1 MQFTRFLLLVWLSLG
16 TTGVAQALLPAA
28 SGLIPTLGL
37 ASEVTAAPGVIRLDD
52 RLSNAEIKA
61 SAVPSTA
68 TAAEPIIWQN
78 FFSTSDI
85 TWQLIRGRIGVRN
98 GDLIVKGEGSTPVIF
113 SPKQPAID
121 WSLYRAVEIRMS
133 AQGGHEIKIKIG
145 NFESK
150 QKLGPPGEYNV
161 YRFDINV
168 DAPKGSR
175 PLGIMPT
182 DSLDQLVAI
191 HSIKLIPKPAGFT
204 KPAGRE
210 ELGKRDE
217 YRNALYIH
225 SPSTITFPLSVLS
238 NAHLHF
244 GMGTTEKD
252 SRITFR
258 VSIEGAPADL
268 FSKTLDNSNE
278 WQDADVDLSHWSGR
292 SVKLRLQTDSS
303 RAGDVA
309 LWTSP
314 LITSSAT
321 RDSASKTRP
330 NILIYTI
337 DTLRAD
343 HASLYGYARNT
354 TPFLK
359 KLGASGIVFDDC
371 QAQATWTKSS
381 IASLMT
387 SLYSFTHGIVA
398 DADTIPAG
406 SATLASQIRAAGYV
420 TASIV
425 STPFVG
431 RATGLDRGFDYM
443 LEYPVIL
450 REVNP
455 QTDRGTD
462 SAALNKVVFPWLDRH
477 HDEPFF
483 LYAHSTD
490 PHAPYDPPSPFEA
503 VFAKPSERLSF
514 EREYSGFRSNHE
526 YGGGAV
532 ISREMCQKAGVDP
545 DRFMKQAED
554 RYDGEILNND
564 HNFELLIDK
573 LKRLGVL
580 DNTLIIVL
588 SDHGEEFWDHGWTA
602 HGQSVYQELTHTLL
616 LMWNPGLFPHPR
628 RVSEPVQLIDVMP
641 TILDLLA
648 LKAPAVVEGQSLLPL
663 ARGQAFKRRGLVFS
677 SRFAAVR
684 PEGLVPENSTDSF
697 GIIDANWKFIY
708 RNKAAN
714 AGIKKVELYDRRR
727 DRAERHDVASEH
739 PAAVEK
745 YIATLVQWIDAQNKI
760 RNIIGHT
767 GTTPLDQKTLDRL
780 RSLGYLGGP

>member
-1 MQFTRFLLLVWLSLG
+1 MYFTRLLLLFLLVVLG
-16 TTGVAQALLPAA
+16 IGAETHGM
-28 SGLIPTLGL
+28 
-37 ASEVTAAPGVIRLDD
+37 IRLDD
-52 RLSNAEIKA
+52 RLSTAEVKA
-61 SAVPSTA
+61 SSVPSTA
-68 TAAEPIIWQN
+68 TAADPVVWQN

-85 TWQLIRGRIGVRN
+85 HWQLIRGRIGVRN
-98 GDLIVKGEGSTPVIF
+98 GDLIVKGEGSTPVILA
-113 SPKQPAID
+113 PKQPAID
-121 WSLYRAVEIRMS
+121 WRLYQAVEIRMS
-133 AQGGHEIKIKIG
+133 AQGGSEIKIKIG
-145 NFESK
+145 DFEGK

-175 PLGIMPT
+175 LLGIMPT

-191 HSIKLIPKPAGFT
+191 HSIKLVPKPASFT

-225 SPSTITFPLSVLS
+225 SPSAITFPLTVPS
-238 NAHLHF
+238 NGHLHF
-244 GMGTTEKD
+244 GIGTTEKN
-252 SRITFR
+252 SHITFR
-258 VSIEGAPADL
+258 ISVEGTPADL
-268 FSKTLDNSNE
+268 FAKTLGNPDE
-278 WQDADVDLSHWSGR
+278 WQDVDVDLSRWGGQSI
-292 SVKLRLQTDSS
+292 KLRLQTDSN
-303 RAGDVA
+303 RPGDVA
-309 LWTSP
+309 LWASP
-314 LITSSAT
+314 LITSSPA
-321 RDSASKTRP
+321 RVFVNKTRP
-330 NILIYTI
+330 NILVYTI

-343 HASLYGYARNT
+343 HASLYGYKRDT

-359 KLGASGIVFDDC
+359 KLGASGVIFDDC

-387 SLYSFTHGIVA
+387 SLYSFTHGIVG

-406 SATLASQIRAAGYV
+406 SATFAAQLRAAGYV

-443 LEYPVIL
+443 IEYPVIL
-450 REVNP
+450 RQVNP
-455 QTDRGTD
+455 QIDRGTD
-462 SAALNKVVFPWLDRH
+462 SAALNKVVFPWLDH
-477 HDEPFF
+477 HYDEPFF

-490 PHAPYDPPSPFEA
+490 PHAPYDPPVPFEA
-503 VFAKPSERLSF
+503 AFAKPSDRPAF

-532 ISREMCQKAGVDP
+532 INRGMCQKAGINP
-545 DRFMKQAED
+545 DRFIQQAED

-573 LKRLGVL
+573 LRRLGVL

-616 LMWNPGLFPHPR
+616 IMWNRSLFPHPR
-628 RVSEPVQLIDVMP
+628 RISEPVQLIDVMP

-648 LKAPAVVEGQSLLPL
+648 LKTPPVVEGQSLLPL
-663 ARGQAFKRRGLVFS
+663 IRGQTFKRRGLVVS

-697 GIIDANWKFIY
+697 AIIDANWKFIY
-708 RNKAAN
+708 RNKAAK
-714 AGIKKVELYDRRR
+714 ADIKKVELYDRKT
-727 DRAERHDVASEH
+727 DHAERHDVSSEH
-739 PAAVEK
+739 PAEVEK
-745 YIATLVQWIDAQNKI
+745 DIATLVKWIDAQNKI
-760 RNIIGHT
+760 RNVIGHT
-767 GTTPLDQKTLDRL
+767 GTTSLDQKTLERL

>member
-1 MQFTRFLLLVWLSLG
+1 LHFKRFLLVVLFFLQLWY
-16 TTGVAQALLPAA
+16 LLPDQLLSA
-28 SGLIPTLGL
+28 SP
-37 ASEVTAAPGVIRLDD
+37 PVIRLDD
-52 RLSNAEIKA
+52 RLSTAEVKA
-61 SAVPSTA
+61 SPVPSTA
-68 TAAEPIIWQN
+68 IAAEPVTWQN

-121 WSLYRAVEIRMS
+121 WSLYQAVEIRMS
-133 AQGGHEIKIKIG
+133 AQGGSEIKIKIG
-145 NFESK
+145 NFEAK
-150 QKLGPPGEYNV
+150 QKLGPAGEYNV
-161 YRFDINV
+161 YRFDIHV

-175 PLGIMPT
+175 LLGIMPT

-191 HSIKLIPKPAGFT
+191 HSIKLIPKPAAFT

-225 SPSTITFPLSVLS
+225 SPSTITFPLIVPS

-252 SRITFR
+252 SRITFH
-258 VSIEGAPADL
+258 VSVENARTGL
-268 FSKTLDNSNE
+268 FSRTLDSSGE
-278 WQDADVDLSHWSGR
+278 WQDADIDLSGWSGKQI
-292 SVKLRLQTDSS
+292 KLRLQTDSS
-303 RAGDVA
+303 RPGDVA
-309 LWTSP
+309 LWTAP
-314 LITSSAT
+314 LITSSPAHQT
-321 RDSASKTRP
+321 VSKSRP

-359 KLGASGIVFDDC
+359 KLGASGIVFKAC

-406 SATLASQIRAAGYV
+406 SATLAEQLRAAGYV

-425 STPFVG
+425 STPLVG

-443 LEYPVIL
+443 IEYPVIL
-450 REVNP
+450 RQVNS
-455 QTDRGTD
+455 QIDRATD

-477 HDEPFF
+477 YDETFF
-483 LYAHSTD
+483 LYSHSTD
-490 PHAPYDPPSPFEA
+490 PHAPYDPPASSEA
-503 VFAKPSERLSF
+503 VFAKPSERAAF
-514 EREYSGFRSNHE
+514 EHEYSEFRSNHE

-532 ISREMCQKAGVDP
+532 ISRAMCQKAGINP
-545 DRFMKQAED
+545 DRFIQQAED

-564 HNFELLIDK
+564 RNFELLIDK
-573 LKRLGVL
+573 LRRLGVL
-580 DNTLIIVL
+580 DNTLVIVL

-616 LMWNPGLFPHPR
+616 LMWNPNLFPHPR
-628 RVSEPVQLIDVMP
+628 GIDEPVQLIDVMP
-641 TILDLLA
+641 TILDLLGV
-648 LKAPAVVEGQSLLPL
+648 KTPAVLEGQSLLPL
-663 ARGQAFKRRGLVFS
+663 ARGQSFKRRSLVVS

-684 PEGLVPENSTDSF
+684 PEGLVPENSVDSF
-697 GIIDANWKFIY
+697 AIIDANWKFIY
-708 RNKAAN
+708 RNKAAHV
-714 AGIKKVELYDRRR
+714 GIKKVELYNRRTDPSER
-727 DRAERHDVASEH
+727 DDLSAEH
-739 PAAVEK
+739 PADVEK
-745 YIATLVQWIDAQNKI
+745 NIAALVQWIDAQNKI
-760 RNIIGHT
+760 RSIVGHT
-767 GTTPLDQKTLDRL
+767 GTTPLDQKTLERL

>member
-1 MQFTRFLLLVWLSLG
+1 MQFTRFLLPALFCFGLS
-16 TTGVAQALLPAA
+16 AQ
-28 SGLIPTLGL
+28 TQ
-37 ASEVTAAPGVIRLDD
+37 GVIRLDD
-52 RLSNAEIKA
+52 RLSTAEIKA

-68 TAAEPIIWQN
+68 TAAEPVVWQN

-85 TWQLIRGRIGVRN
+85 SWQLIRGRMGVRN

-121 WSLYRAVEIRMS
+121 WSLYQAVEIRMS
-133 AQGGHEIKIKIG
+133 AQGGSAIKIKIG
-145 NFESK
+145 DFEGK

-161 YRFDINV
+161 YRFDIDV

-175 PLGIMPT
+175 MLGIMPT

-191 HSIKLIPKPAGFT
+191 HSIKLIPKPAAFT

-217 YRNALYIH
+217 FRNALYIH
-225 SPSTITFPLSVLS
+225 SPSTITFPFTVPPD
-238 NAHLHF
+238 AHLHF

-258 VSIEGAPADL
+258 ASIEGVASDL
-268 FSKTLDNSNE
+268 FSRTLDNSEE
-278 WQDADVDLSHWSGR
+278 WQDADVDLSRWSGR
-292 SVKLRLQTDSS
+292 PVKLRLQTDSS

-309 LWTSP
+309 LWASP
-314 LITSSAT
+314 LITSR
-321 RDSASKTRP
+321 RDASISKARP

-359 KLGASGIVFDDC
+359 KLGAAGIVFDDC

-406 SATLASQIRAAGYV
+406 SATLAEQLRAAGYV

-443 LEYPVIL
+443 LEYPVVL
-450 REVNP
+450 RQVNP

-462 SAALNKVVFPWLDRH
+462 STALNKVVFPWLDRH

-483 LYAHSTD
+483 LYAHATD
-490 PHAPYDPPSPFEA
+490 PHAPYDPPAPFESA
-503 VFAKPSERLSF
+503 FAKPSERSGF
-514 EREYSGFRSNHE
+514 EREYSSFRSNHE

-532 ISREMCQKAGVDP
+532 ISREMCQKAGINP
-545 DRFMKQAED
+545 DRFIHQAED

-573 LKRLGVL
+573 LRRLGVL
-580 DNTLIIVL
+580 DNTLVIVL

-616 LMWNPGLFPHPR
+616 LMWSPNLFPHPR
-628 RVSEPVQLIDVMP
+628 SISEPVQLIDVMP

-648 LKAPAVVEGQSLLPL
+648 LKTPPVAEGQSLLPL
-663 ARGQAFKRRGLVFS
+663 ARGQAFKRRGLVVA

-697 GIIDANWKFIY
+697 AIIDANWKFIY
-708 RNKAAN
+708 RNKAAK
-714 AGIKKVELYDRRR
+714 AGIKKVELYDRKT
-727 DRAERHDVASEH
+727 DRAEQHDVSAGH
-739 PAAVEK
+739 PADVEK
-745 YIATLVQWIDAQNKI
+745 DIAALVQWIDAQNKI

-767 GTTPLDQKTLDRL
+767 GTTPLDRKTLERL
-780 RSLGYLGGP
+780 RSLGYLGGS